1 MRFRDFD
8 DAVLKANQ
16 TFYGL
21 AAGIWTRDIKKAHT
35 LARKIKAGTVWINTY
50 NMYDAAM
57 PYGGYKM
64 SGFTRECGMEAIYEF
79 YTQVKSVW
87 VDLN

>member
-1 MRFRDFD
+1 
-8 DAVLKANQ
+8 
-16 TFYGL
+16 
-21 AAGIWTRDIKKAHT
+21 IWTRDIKKAHT
-35 LARKIKAGTVWINTY
+35 LAKKIKAGTVWINTY